1 MEIRQ
6 LEHFVA
12 AVETGTLRGAA
23 EQSNIS
29 QPGLSMSLARLE
41 EFLGAKLL
49 ERKPRGVTPTP
60 HGDALY
66 RHAKIVLAHLR
77 HATGEIDAL
86 RGDGTSELRL
96 GVGASFMNRA
106 LPRVVAKLL
115 TARPGFTLS
124 VHEGIAEDQI
134 PKLLDGELDLVL
146 VRFPSA
152 PPHNELIYETLHRR
166 QLSAYV
172 RADHRLARRQ
182 QPIALNELAS
192 ERWIIPD
199 QAPSEIAGPIFR
211 ALQRAGTTFRPT
223 VQTNSV
229 PFLTRLLRESDCIA
243 LLPEGAMA
251 DEVANGE
258 MKALP
263 LPEIDLEDEVGAVYR
278 RELGQLPVLGEIISA
293 LREELPR
300 VGLS

>member
-12 AVETGTLRGAA
+12 AVEAGTLRGAA
-23 EQSNIS
+23 ADSNIS
-29 QPGLSMSLARLE
+29 QPGLSMSLGRLE
-41 EFLGAKLL
+41 DFLGAKLL

-60 HGDALY
+60 YGDALY

-77 HATGEIDAL
+77 HATGEIEAL

-115 TARPGFTLS
+115 TSRPGFTLS
-124 VHEGIAEDQI
+124 VAEGIAEDQI
-134 PKLLDGELDLVL
+134 PRLLEGELDLVL

-152 PPHNELIYETLHRR
+152 PPRDELIYEMLHRR
-166 QLSAYV
+166 QLCAWV
-172 RADHRLARRQ
+172 RADHPLTKRP
-182 QPIALNELAS
+182 QPIALQELVD

-199 QAPSEIAGPIFR
+199 EAPSEISGPVFR
-211 ALQRAGTTFRPT
+211 ALQKGGTTLRPA

-229 PFLTRLLRESDCIA
+229 PFLKRLLRESDCIA

-251 DEVANGE
+251 DEVADGE

-278 RELGQLPVLGEIISA
+278 RELSGLPVLGEIVAA

-300 VGLS
+300 AGLS

>member
-12 AVETGTLRGAA
+12 AVDVGTLRGAA
-23 EQSNIS
+23 EATNIS

-60 HGDALY
+60 YGDALY
-66 RHAKIVLAHLR
+66 RHGKIVLAHLR

-106 LPRVVAKLL
+106 LPRVVAKLMIS
-115 TARPGFTLS
+115 RPGFT
-124 VHEGIAEDQI
+124 VRVAEGIAEDQI
-134 PKLLDGELDLVL
+134 PKLMDGDLDLVL
-146 VRFPSA
+146 VRFPSS
-152 PPHNELIYETLHRR
+152 PPHEELVYETLHRR
-166 QLSAYV
+166 QLCAYV
-172 RADHRLARRQ
+172 RADHPLAARQ
-182 QPIALNELAS
+182 QPISLHDLAS
-192 ERWIIPD
+192 ERWIAPD
-199 QAPSEIAGPIFR
+199 EAPSEIAGPVFR
-211 ALQRAGTTFRPT
+211 ALQKAGTTFRPV

-229 PFLTRLLRESDCIA
+229 PFLKRLLHESDCVA

-251 DEVANGE
+251 DEVADGE

-278 RELGQLPVLGEIISA
+278 RELGTLPVLGEIIAA

-300 VGLS
+300 AGLS